1 MQFGNNNEN
10 VNYYNNNTNSKFNLQ
25 KAILQFIKE
34 IQISEKKHQKVR
46 ILQDNTGC
54 QENKVLVTAFPKLA
68 PAKCLV
74 LISTKF
80 INQGQSKANDE
91 MFLYFSVVYL
101 HHKNQNDVCT
111 FLLDIPL
118 FKNS

>member
-1 MQFGNNNEN
+1 MQFGSNIEN

-34 IQISEKKHQKVR
+34 IQISEKKHQKFH
-46 ILQDNTGC
+46 ILQDNTRC
-54 QENKVLVTAFPKLA
+54 QENKVLVTTFPKLT

-91 MFLYFSVVYL
+91 MFLYFSDLYL

-118 FKNS
+118 IKNS